1 MWTISCTL
9 TLGPIIQA
17 TQFHSYSFQGLKSG
31 GRIQFPRG
39 PEGCSEASTR
49 RRVINRPEK
58 ANRMVGLRRKTM
70 YLKGLK
76 LDGRIPL
83 VSTFF
88 FFFLPDE
95 HKTFLILLLHKSLNF
110 AKGESDLK
118 QGSRSWLAERGPSLV
133 LP

>member
-49 RRVINRPEK
+49 GRVINRPEK
-58 ANRMVGLRRKTM
+58 ANKMVGLTRKTM

-88 FFFLPDE
+88 LPDE
-95 HKTFLILLLHKSLNF
+95 HKTFLISLLHKSLNF
-110 AKGESDLK
+110 AKGERDLK
-118 QGSRSWLAERGPSLV
+118 QGSGSWLAERGPSLV